1 MRPQRPPSISNQIQ
15 IMMSNPEG
23 HDCPDCFISFHASV
37 LRLKKKKKRRQ
48 RERTGTKACCRRG
61 RTPPSLHKPG
71 ILRPRPSLCFR
82 TVSHSI
88 GSLGTELFGRGPSAL
103 PKAEKLSKCK
113 LKCVCFSVES
123 QNDLSLLNGIS
134 YMCWVR

>member
-1 MRPQRPPSISNQIQ
+1 
-15 IMMSNPEG
+15 MMSNPEG

-37 LRLKKKKKRRQ
+37 LPIEKKKKED
-48 RERTGTKACCRRG
+48 RERGQGPKRVAGEKELPLLLSTN
-61 RTPPSLHKPG
+61 L
-71 ILRPRPSLCFR
+71 
-82 TVSHSI
+82 
-88 GSLGTELFGRGPSAL
+88 GSSGHVPVCVLGLFHIPLALLELNCLVRGPIS
-103 PKAEKLSKCK
+103 PPQSRELSKCK